1 MSLSISFI
9 LFYTGLGAAQVQL
22 PVVPDL
28 LTELTED
35 ITQLAEEGVKVLEF
49 VVARDAPAV
58 VSLKPP
64 TRTAAN
70 KPPVEVQ
77 AVHALTSKLTALPTH
92 L

>member
-9 LFYTGLGAAQVQL
+9 LFYTGLGTAQVQL

-28 LTELTED
+28 LEKLTED
-35 ITQLAEEGVKVLEF
+35 ITQLAEEGVKALES
-49 VVARDAPAV
+49 VVAKDVPAV
-58 VSLKPP
+58 VPLKPP
-64 TRTAAN
+64 TPTAAN

-77 AVHALTSKLTALPTH
+77 AVHALTSRMTALLT